1 MNKIKVFYSQ
11 DKGILTPTRV
21 LVDETEVPCLGIS
34 LVWTD
39 ANQLGI
45 LILRISTHRV
55 ELVEE
60 QDHAL

>member
-11 DKGILTPTRV
+11 DI
-21 LVDETEVPCLGIS
+21 
-34 LVWTD
+34 WTD